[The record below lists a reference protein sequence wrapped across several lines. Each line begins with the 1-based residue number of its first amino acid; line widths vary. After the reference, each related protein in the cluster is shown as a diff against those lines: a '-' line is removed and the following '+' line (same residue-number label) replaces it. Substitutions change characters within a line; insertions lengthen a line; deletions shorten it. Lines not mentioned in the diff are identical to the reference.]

1 MKPSLTDGRTLSDRV
16 LQTLRQLIVEGELA
30 PGTRLVDSELAE
42 RLQISRATV
51 RDAFRRLQHEGAIV
65 NYPYRGYFVAKFD
78 TRDVADLLSLRGLLE
93 GYAGKIAIDAL
104 TEADFAE
111 MERVTG
117 RIERLEYQTD
127 VQEIR
132 ELDIRFHDV
141 VVERAGHP
149 LLLEL
154 WSVLDSRL
162 VVLNALSR
170 DVLRMETADTAR
182 RHRAYIAEL
191 RSRDPE
197 RVARAAADH
206 YQFYLRRLEEAMAEA
221 DETGT

>member
-1 MKPSLTDGRTLSDRV
+1 MKPSLADGRTLSDRV
-16 LQTLRQLIVEGELA
+16 TQTLRQLIVEGELP
-30 PGTRLVDSELAE
+30 PGSRLVDGELAE

-51 RDAFRRLQHEGAIV
+51 RDAFRRLQHEGVIV
-65 NYPYRGYFVAKFD
+65 NYPYRGYFVAEFD
-78 TRDVADLLSLRGLLE
+78 KRDVVDLLSLRGLLE
-93 GYAGKIAIDAL
+93 GYAGRVTVEVL
-104 TEADFAE
+104 TEADFEE
-111 MERVTG
+111 MERINQ
-117 RIERLEYQTD
+117 RIERLDYQTN

-132 ELDIRFHDV
+132 ELDIRFHDI
-141 VVERAGHP
+141 VVERSGQP

-170 DVLRMETADTAR
+170 DVLRMDAADTAR

-197 RVARAAADH
+197 RAAMAAAEH
-206 YQFYLRRLEEAMAEA
+206 YQFYLHRLEVALAEA
-221 DETGT
+221 NKPET